1 MKFSA
6 NHPIEVSG
14 SATPLAAKVC
24 ESCAAGMGGGMDSPS
39 ANVQSVIASG
49 RSNTE
54 RSI

>member
-39 ANVQSVIASG
+39 VNVQSVTASG
-49 RSNTE
+49 RSGSD
-54 RSI
+54 RQI